1 MIEPTEMFPP
11 QAPSVPA
18 STAVSLLDEL
28 LNIIVQR
35 VVSQVVEK
43 LDLSKLNAPAIDETA
58 LDARIGK
65 HVDDAITYFKDYELA
80 EAVKECCDDS
90 YWFDSFVENAVNDL
104 DLSDKVKEEIQSLEF
119 TVSVR

>member
-18 STAVSLLDEL
+18 PTAVSLLDEL

-35 VVSQVVEK
+35 VVTQVIEK
-43 LDLSKLNAPAIDETA
+43 LDLSKINAPAIDETD

-65 HVDDAITYFKDYELA
+65 QVDDAITSFKDYGLA

-90 YWFDSFVENAVNDL
+90 YWFNSSVEDAVNDL
-104 DLSDKVKEEIQSLEF
+104 DLSDKIRDEVQGLEF